1 MKNSVYDLSK
11 LMDNIATQ
19 DIGLRSHVIPKTK
32 SAKKCYGSTSIVALV
47 AQDIKAAPC

>member
-1 MKNSVYDLSK
+1 MGKRKRKKEKENRKKEES
-11 LMDNIATQ
+11 T
-19 DIGLRSHVIPKTK
+19 VIPKTK